1 MSAVLKEQAIESG
14 LIDPVAHE
22 MLLADIQGVLR
33 QANIPERF
41 VWTPIRDYCNEDEI
55 DYVST
60 LKDSEAKAIGMV
72 YIGNIEGASVNDRMM
87 SIAGTCLR
95 NYINAKVMTVQDVIH
110 ALKNDSMPS
119 NVSVLLIP
127 NFFIG
132 KKGGGK
138 IANWEI
144 SALLGMLYKRQQEG
158 KKTILYVSN
167 KKALEAEYGKTF
179 INHLDGKFVP
189 IKH

>member
-1 MSAVLKEQAIESG
+1 MSAVLREQAIESG
-14 LIDPVAHE
+14 LIDPVAHD
-22 MLLADIQGVLR
+22 MLLADIQGVVR
-33 QANIPERF
+33 QAGIPERY
-41 VWTPIRDYCNEDEI
+41 VWTPIRDYCAEDEI
-55 DYVST
+55 NYVST
-60 LKDSEAKAIGMV
+60 LKDPDADAIGMM
-72 YIGNIEGASVNDRMM
+72 YIGNIDGASVNDRMM

-110 ALKNDSMPS
+110 ALKSDSMPS

-132 KKGGGK
+132 KKDGGH
-138 IANWEI
+138 IADWEV

-158 KKTILYVSN
+158 KKTVIYVSD
-167 KKALEAEYGKTF
+167 KKALEAEYGKLF
-179 INHLDGKFVP
+179 IDHLDGKFVP

>member
-1 MSAVLKEQAIESG
+1 MSAELYDAAIESG
-14 LIDPVAHE
+14 LINVTDHD
-22 MLLADIQGVLR
+22 MLLADIKGVVR
-33 QANIPERF
+33 QAGIQEKYVWIPLRE
-41 VWTPIRDYCNEDEI
+41 YCGEDEI

-60 LKDSEAKAIGMV
+60 LNDPDADAIGMV
-72 YIGNIEGASVNDRMM
+72 YVGNIEGASVNDRMM

-132 KKGGGK
+132 KKEGGH
-138 IANWEI
+138 IADWEI

-158 KKTILYVSN
+158 KKTVIYVSD
-167 KKALEAEYGKTF
+167 KQALEAEYGKTF
-179 INHLDGKFVP
+179 IDHMDGKFVP

>member
-14 LIDPVAHE
+14 LIDVDVHE
-22 MLLADIQGVLR
+22 MLLADIQGVIR

-41 VWTPIRDYCNEDEI
+41 VWTSIHEYCNEDEI
-55 DYVST
+55 DYVAT
-60 LKDSEAKAIGMV
+60 LADKNAEAIGMV
-72 YIGNIEGASVNDRMM
+72 YVGNIEGASVNDRMM
-87 SIAGTCLR
+87 AIAGTCLR

-132 KKGGGK
+132 KKEGGH
-138 IANWEI
+138 IADWEI
-144 SALLGMLYKRQQEG
+144 SALLGMLYKRQQEE
-158 KKTILYVSN
+158 KQTIIYVSD

-179 INHLDGKFVP
+179 IDHMNGKFVP
-189 IKH
+189 IIH